1 MLIVTV
7 LEFSALAFGFMVS
20 IVRAADLLL
29 THLLAVGVQR
39 AFHPRDQRAT

>member
-20 IVRAADLLL
+20 IVLAANLWEAN
-29 THLLAVGVQR
+29 LLAVGVQR

>member
-20 IVRAADLLL
+20 IVLAANWWEAN
-29 THLLAVGVQR
+29 LLAVGVQR
-39 AFHPRDQRAT
+39 AFHSRDQRAT